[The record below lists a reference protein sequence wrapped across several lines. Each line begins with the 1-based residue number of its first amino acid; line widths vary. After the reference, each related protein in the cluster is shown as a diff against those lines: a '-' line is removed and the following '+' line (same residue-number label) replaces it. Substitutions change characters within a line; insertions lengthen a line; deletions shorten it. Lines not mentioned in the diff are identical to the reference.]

1 LILTILAQDG
11 SARII
16 EMAAVTGADGQ
27 TKYFGRVP
35 GEDLFEMSEA
45 TWQQLN
51 RSESDLL

>member
-1 LILTILAQDG
+1 
-11 SARII
+11 
-16 EMAAVTGADGQ
+16 MAAVTGADGQ